1 MKSNKTIE
9 KQYIEKKRFEY
20 FSENKFT
27 QNNFCLFQPYSDEE
41 FLNSS
46 LCGLQNPQESIKI
59 LINYYILPLFDDDE
73 IFENNISDIENF
85 ILFCAP
91 IELEICDKLL
101 NLYEKKMKKLNKE
114 TNFLVIIMEILYLIV
129 KFNEIRQPMV
139 RRKNIFYKEFDKETV
154 KICKNIMVN
163 YLKVDKTV
171 VFSDEIK
178 FLKNAIV
185 LQFYQNKFFDLLL
198 EIHKIFEN
206 TNISES
212 PNFLKIFLK
221 PLIIQSNKNIDI
233 YIKFLIFNK
242 NY

>member
-1 MKSNKTIE
+1 
-9 KQYIEKKRFEY
+9 
-20 FSENKFT
+20 
-27 QNNFCLFQPYSDEE
+27 
-41 FLNSS
+41 
-46 LCGLQNPQESIKI
+46 
-59 LINYYILPLFDDDE
+59 
-73 IFENNISDIENF
+73 
-85 ILFCAP
+85 
-91 IELEICDKLL
+91 
-101 NLYEKKMKKLNKE
+101 
-114 TNFLVIIMEILYLIV
+114 MEILYLIV

-242 NY
+242 RKRYFYFYFRLHSGCAGKKKRRRISSLWLL